1 MTFPENLKY
10 TKDHEWMRIEGEFGW
25 VGITDY
31 AQGELGDVVF
41 VELPAVGTKV
51 QQGKSFGTIEAVKA
65 VSDLYAPVSGE
76 VVEINKDVQSAPDA
90 VNKDPY
96 GKGWFFELTP
106 DRPEQFESLLARDQ
120 YEHLIKQEAKG

>member
-1 MTFPENLKY
+1 MNFPDNLKY
-10 TKDHEWMRIEGEFGW
+10 TNDHEWVRVEGEVGW
-25 VGITDY
+25 VGVTDY

-41 VELPAVGTKV
+41 VELPAPGTKV

-76 VVEINKDVQSAPDA
+76 VLETNKDLQSGPDA

-96 GKGWFFELTP
+96 GKGWMIKMRISSAAELGA
-106 DRPEQFESLLARDQ
+106 LLDVNA
-120 YEHLIKQEAKG
+120 YKKLVAK